1 MKKYIGKRL
10 ISLLPILLG
19 ITFLAFVIINLSPSN
34 PAEVALRVNNIVATE
49 EAIASKTIELGLDK
63 PFIERYFLW
72 VINSFKGD
80 FGTSYVNRKDVLGL
94 FEQALPNTLKLAF
107 VALLI
112 TIVFSVVVG
121 VLCAIYEGSIG
132 DKITRALVFLGT
144 AMPSFWIGILLI
156 WMFSVKMKIFP
167 TSGMTAPNAVV
178 LPSITLSLGYIS
190 TYVRLIRNNM
200 VQNKHENYVY
210 YARIRGLKETTI
222 IKHIFKNSLQSSL
235 TALGMSIPKLI
246 AGTVVVENIFA
257 WPGVGR
263 VCVDAI
269 FNRDFPV
276 IQAYILLMAV
286 LFVIC
291 NLLVDIFSVAID
303 PRMRKE

>member
-210 YARIRGLKETTI
+210 YARIRGLKESTI

-246 AGTVVVENIFA
+246 AGTVIVENIFA